1 MSKALRKSRKMK
13 VFAKG
18 QIVIPIS
25 LREKYHIEV
34 GDQIEV
40 IPTEEGILLK
50 SESKGDG
57 RKSMTDQL
65 YGIFRQYA
73 RGKRTLE
80 KKDIKRATEIG
91 FSERW
96 KSDRPTGH

>member
-1 MSKALRKSRKMK
+1 MSESLKKSLKMK

-18 QIVIPIS
+18 QVVIPIY
-25 LREKYHIEV
+25 LREKYHIEI

-57 RKSMTDQL
+57 PKSKTDQL

-73 RGKRTLE
+73 RGKKKLE
-80 KKDIKRATEIG
+80 KKDIKSVTERG

-96 KSDRPTGH
+96 KSDRTTRH

>member
-1 MSKALRKSRKMK
+1 MSEALKKSIKMK

-18 QIVIPIS
+18 QVVIPIS

-57 RKSMTDQL
+57 RNSMTDQL
-65 YGIFRQYA
+65 HGIFRKYS
-73 RGKRTLE
+73 RGKRRIE
-80 KKDIKRATEIG
+80 KKDIKRATEKG

-96 KSDRPTGH
+96 KSDRPTGY